1 MLNLP
6 APRRP
11 AAALRK
17 QSTGRG
23 GSVRSPAASRRRNSG
38 SSKQSPSASIPSKKL
53 PLLGVQIGKF
63 VQLASA
69 SSANAAG
76 AKLQICI
83 RYMQKGL
90 DISGLRDGD
99 EYMKIGYSDI
109 EAIEHKTCDGLAV
122 LRIVPAETIENL
134 FETDVFDPNSSD
146 SGLKD
151 IFLCFRLQ
159 TKGDGNILSR
169 LVTVFQEDITVAP
182 LDHSTYRTYAYELTK
197 PPSIDLISSSDEEGR
212 NYAKRQRGAPKNAVS
227 AAASWDATKIATP
240 DTSGYWAS
248 INNEPHAVPPAQRSI
263 GTASGELNGSAAYG
277 KRKSQTSLFD
287 SGFETSPR
295 SGSERYKLR
304 KTLVNHPSGLASA
317 LAFDDDDDDLVT
329 QCREFRWDDHTL
341 RFEYPRG
348 GPKPISVTGADIC
361 RLYKGEFLND
371 TILEFYVRYIDENL
385 RKSNPALHKQ
395 CFFFNTFFFRK
406 LSQRS
411 KATVIDPDSD
421 PMEAVYKHL
430 QKWTASVQLF
440 EKQYIFVP
448 INENTHWYL
457 AIIANPAA
465 LLSTAET
472 AALAAKLPELPSKV
486 EAQTVDS
493 DTEMRE
499 SADGRLV
506 TGNISDDADLAEN
519 LGSIGGNSQGAA
531 AAPERQSSPTIDL
544 LSSTEGAS
552 TSPTKAAG
560 TRAKAAVIS
569 IEFMDKTVE
578 VPEAKYLD
586 PVETPSIIIFD
597 SLGNRH
603 QPTFGLLR
611 GYMRAEAMSRHNVD
625 LSEVQQV
632 GKYAKVPLQNNFC
645 DCGVYLLQYIEEF
658 IKDPV
663 AFMALALSGISLR
676 DMFTSVDMEQKRLD
690 ILGLATSLAE
700 EHKRLCAEQPIADAG
715 ETTET
720 QPSDSSPQ
728 RADIM
733 ADDTS
738 EHSDT
743 SKIAQLLS
751 EITSDPADSP
761 SVDIVLAPPDE

>member
-1 MLNLP
+1 
-6 APRRP
+6 
-11 AAALRK
+11 
-17 QSTGRG
+17 
-23 GSVRSPAASRRRNSG
+23 
-38 SSKQSPSASIPSKKL
+38 
-53 PLLGVQIGKF
+53 
-63 VQLASA
+63 
-69 SSANAAG
+69 
-76 AKLQICI
+76 
-83 RYMQKGL
+83 GL

-212 NYAKRQRGAPKNAVS
+212 NYAKRQRGAPKNA
-227 AAASWDATKIATP
+227 
-240 DTSGYWAS
+240 
-248 INNEPHAVPPAQRSI
+248 
-263 GTASGELNGSAAYG
+263 
-277 KRKSQTSLFD
+277 RKSQTSLFD

-472 AALAAKLPELPSKV
+472 AALAAKLPELPSK
-486 EAQTVDS
+486 
-493 DTEMRE
+493 
-499 SADGRLV
+499 
-506 TGNISDDADLAEN
+506 
-519 LGSIGGNSQGAA
+519 
-531 AAPERQSSPTIDL
+531 
-544 LSSTEGAS
+544 
-552 TSPTKAAG
+552 
-560 TRAKAAVIS
+560 
-569 IEFMDKTVE
+569 
-578 VPEAKYLD
+578 
-586 PVETPSIIIFD
+586 
-597 SLGNRH
+597 
-603 QPTFGLLR
+603 
-611 GYMRAEAMSRHNVD
+611 
-625 LSEVQQV
+625 
-632 GKYAKVPLQNNFC
+632 
-645 DCGVYLLQYIEEF
+645 
-658 IKDPV
+658 
-663 AFMALALSGISLR
+663 
-676 DMFTSVDMEQKRLD
+676 
-690 ILGLATSLAE
+690 
-700 EHKRLCAEQPIADAG
+700 
-715 ETTET
+715 
-720 QPSDSSPQ
+720 
-728 RADIM
+728 
-733 ADDTS
+733 
-738 EHSDT
+738 
-743 SKIAQLLS
+743 
-751 EITSDPADSP
+751 
-761 SVDIVLAPPDE
+761 